1 MIWPAIG
8 ADLNAMAAPIIGAIH
23 QQAANAHLPHF
34 AQDDFPR
41 PFHQSPSFAG
51 SSHRSKSEPEQ
62 LPKTVLSSGNP
73 MQKLKPARV
82 KPAETKTAPKAAK
95 DGLPFAT
102 GLKFEGEALFYVVRA
117 RGCVAQFTHRKAF
130 CGLWRVNEWRLP
142 VG

>member
-34 AQDDFPR
+34 AQGDFPR

-73 MQKLKPARV
+73 MQKAANRVAKLKRWCFKSAS
-82 KPAETKTAPKAAK
+82 
-95 DGLPFAT
+95 DI
-102 GLKFEGEALFYVVRA
+102 
-117 RGCVAQFTHRKAF
+117 RGGHD
-130 CGLWRVNEWRLP
+130 
-142 VG
+142 